1 MGVLCAGALINNF
14 MADSNRAPG
23 CPLGPAEADKPG
35 VPLCVS
41 VAATWLDGG
50 TAVLNGEGNILSVNH
65 SLATWFEATPGELT
79 GQALAKLL
87 GQRDA
92 QWETAFRDA
101 LAQPAAFDRLEL
113 PGSNNRAAERL
124 AIEICRHGDVLF
136 VRLESVLPPAR
147 DLEELFPEPCWG
159 RLAVHQTFQ
168 RVIRAEAQLENLSYR
183 WPGIIF
189 SQRPDFSF
197 AFVSPKIEELTGV
210 SAQEWRRNSKYF
222 WDVIHESDADP
233 LTARLRGG
241 LRSPADMT
249 GTFRIR
255 HVQTGRVS
263 YLWEHRQPVRSSNGL
278 LLGYEGI
285 WLDITRQ
292 TIAERRLLNMSWK
305 ENLGTLTIGLAH
317 DFCNI
322 MTGIISLSET
332 YEASLEENSS
342 LREGLNLIRSTA
354 MQAGQLSMR
363 LRQLHQ
369 GSPGER
375 NYHDLNEIVA
385 TLADV
390 LQKVLP
396 RRARVQTQ
404 LASKQLPIYAD
415 AFELRQVIVN
425 LAMNAVDAMP
435 NGGNLVF
442 KTSFHQEP
450 LPNAA
455 AVQGALPAMP
465 TVCLSVTDTGSGIP
479 ERMLNSIFD
488 PFFTTKPLGKGSG
501 LGLYN
506 TRLFAEKHGAAISV
520 ESLER
525 TGTTFHLWF
534 PLSDFT
540 EANGPVVEAR
550 PARHTVLALGPAGDV
565 LNQTVARLRESGF
578 YVAPTSS
585 ETEAL
590 EILNSPAFQFTGV
603 LLICTNDFREPL
615 SLCERI
621 FNERIPLKT
630 FCLLGCNQDEM
641 DAEFLRKIEVVIPL
655 QTPPAELISR
665 LKAALAKP

>member
-1 MGVLCAGALINNF
+1 LNALE
-14 MADSNRAPG
+14 SETSSAP
-23 CPLGPAEADKPG
+23 PRSSA
-35 VPLCVS
+35 
-41 VAATWLDGG
+41 AATWLDAG
-50 TAVLNGEGNILSVNH
+50 TAVLNKKGEIISLDD
-65 SLATWFEATPGELT
+65 SLAMWFEATPGELS
-79 GQALAKLL
+79 GQSLARLL
-87 GQRDA
+87 AQRDPD
-92 QWETAFRDA
+92 WEAAMHDF
-101 LAQPAAFDRLEL
+101 LAQSATFDRLEL
-113 PGSNNRAAERL
+113 PSQRAAQRL
-124 AIEICRHGDVLF
+124 SVEICRHADSQF
-136 VRLESVLPPAR
+136 VRLESVLPPAKE
-147 DLEELFPEPCWG
+147 LEELFPEPGWA
-159 RLAVHQTFQ
+159 RLAVNETFQ
-168 RVIRAEAQLENLSYR
+168 RVLRAEAQLENLSCR

-189 SQRPDFSF
+189 SQRPDFTF

-210 SAQEWRRNSKYF
+210 PAQEWRRNSKHF
-222 WDVIHESDADP
+222 WDVVHESDAEP
-233 LTARLRGG
+233 LMARLRNGIRLPG
-241 LRSPADMT
+241 DTT

-255 HVQTGRVS
+255 HIETGRVT
-263 YLWEHRQPVRSSNGL
+263 YLWEHRQPVHSSNGL

-305 ENLGTLTIGLAH
+305 ENLGTLTMGLAH

-354 MQAGQLSMR
+354 MQAGQLSNR

-369 GSPGER
+369 GSPGEK
-375 NYHDLNEIVA
+375 NYHDLNEVVA

-396 RRARVQTQ
+396 RRIRVQTEVGTN
-404 LASKQLPIYAD
+404 QLPIYAD

-435 NGGNLVF
+435 NGGNLIF
-442 KTSFHQEP
+442 RTSFHEQP
-450 LPNAA
+450 PDAA
-455 AVQGALPAMP
+455 NVQGALPKIP
-465 TVCLSVTDTGSGIP
+465 TVCLSVADRGVGIP
-479 ERMLNSIFD
+479 QRMLNSIFD

-520 ESLER
+520 ESMER

-534 PLSDFT
+534 PMSNFT
-540 EANGPVVEAR
+540 EAEAAISVAH
-550 PARHTVLALGPAGDV
+550 PERHTLLALGPAGDV
-565 LNQTVARLRESGF
+565 LQRTVAHLRESGF

-590 EILNSPAFQFTGV
+590 EILNSPAFQFTGL
-603 LLICTNDFREPL
+603 LLICTNGFREPV
-615 SLCERI
+615 SLCERVLSDQ
-621 FNERIPLKT
+621 IPLKT
-630 FCLLGCNQDEM
+630 ICLLGCNQDEI
-641 DAEFLRKIEVVIPL
+641 DAEFLRKADAVIPL
-655 QTPPAELISR
+655 QTSSTELVSK
-665 LKAALAKP
+665 LKATLEKR

>member
-1 MGVLCAGALINNF
+1 
-14 MADSNRAPG
+14 
-23 CPLGPAEADKPG
+23 
-35 VPLCVS
+35 
-41 VAATWLDGG
+41 
-50 TAVLNGEGNILSVNH
+50 
-65 SLATWFEATPGELT
+65 
-79 GQALAKLL
+79 
-87 GQRDA
+87 
-92 QWETAFRDA
+92 
-101 LAQPAAFDRLEL
+101 
-113 PGSNNRAAERL
+113 
-124 AIEICRHGDVLF
+124 
-136 VRLESVLPPAR
+136 
-147 DLEELFPEPCWG
+147 
-159 RLAVHQTFQ
+159 
-168 RVIRAEAQLENLSYR
+168 
-183 WPGIIF
+183 
-189 SQRPDFSF
+189 
-197 AFVSPKIEELTGV
+197 
-210 SAQEWRRNSKYF
+210 
-222 WDVIHESDADP
+222 
-233 LTARLRGG
+233 
-241 LRSPADMT
+241 MT

-450 LPNAA
+450 PPNAA

-590 EILNSPAFQFTGV
+590 EILNSPAFQFTGL

-655 QTPPAELISR
+655 QTPSAELISR

>member
-1 MGVLCAGALINNF
+1 
-14 MADSNRAPG
+14 MADSNCAPG
-23 CPLGPAEADKPG
+23 RRSNPPEPDKSNAPPCIPAT
-35 VPLCVS
+35 
-41 VAATWLDGG
+41 ATWLDGG
-50 TAVLNGEGNILSVNH
+50 IAVLNKDGLIVSVND
-65 SLATWFEATPGELT
+65 SLAMWFEATPGELS
-79 GQALAKLL
+79 GQSLAKLL
-87 GQRDA
+87 GNRDPE
-92 QWETAFRDA
+92 WEPLFSDF
-101 LAQPAAFDRLEL
+101 LAQSATFDRLEL
-113 PGSNNRAAERL
+113 PSSHHRAIGRL
-124 AIEICRHGDVLF
+124 AIEICRQSEMQF

-147 DLEELFPEPCWG
+147 ELEELFPEPGWS
-159 RLAVHQTFQ
+159 RLAVHNTFQ
-168 RVIRAEAQLENLSYR
+168 RVVRAEAQLENLSHR

-197 AFVSPKIEELTGV
+197 AFVSPKIEELTGIP
-210 SAQEWRRNSKYF
+210 AQEWRRNSKHF
-222 WDVIHESDADP
+222 WEVIHESDAEP
-233 LTARLRGG
+233 LTTRLRDGI
-241 LRSPADMT
+241 RSPGDMT

-255 HVQTGRVS
+255 HVQTGRVT

-322 MTGIISLSET
+322 MTGIIALSET

-369 GSPGER
+369 GSPGEK
-375 NYHDLNEIVA
+375 NYHDLNEIVG

-404 LASKQLPIYAD
+404 LAGKQLPIYAD

-435 NGGNLVF
+435 NGGKLIF
-442 KTSFHQEP
+442 RTSFHEEP
-450 LPNAA
+450 PDAA
-455 AVQGALPAMP
+455 NLQGSLAKVP
-465 TVCLSVTDTGSGIP
+465 TVCLSVADTGVGIP
-479 ERMLNSIFD
+479 QRMLNSIFD

-506 TRLFAEKHGAAISV
+506 TRLFAEKHGAGISV
-520 ESLER
+520 ETMER

-534 PLSDFT
+534 PMANFT
-540 EANGPVVEAR
+540 EAEAAPGVAH
-550 PARHTVLALGPAGDV
+550 PARHTLLALGPPGPV
-565 LNQTVARLRESGF
+565 LTGTVARLRESGF

-590 EILNSPAFQFTGV
+590 EILNSPAFQFTGL
-603 LLICTNDFREPL
+603 LLICTSDFREPV
-615 SLCERI
+615 SLCERVLGDKSS
-621 FNERIPLKT
+621 LKT

-641 DAEFLRKIEVVIPL
+641 DADFLRKIDAVIPL
-655 QTPPAELISR
+655 QTSSAELISR
-665 LKAALAKP
+665 LKATLEKP

>member
-1 MGVLCAGALINNF
+1 
-14 MADSNRAPG
+14 
-23 CPLGPAEADKPG
+23 
-35 VPLCVS
+35 

-50 TAVLNGEGNILSVNH
+50 FAVLNKEGNIVSIND
-65 SLATWFEATPGELT
+65 SLALWFEATPGELA
-79 GQALAKLL
+79 GQPLAKLL
-87 GQRDA
+87 GHRDPE
-92 QWETAFRDA
+92 WEDAFRDF
-101 LAQPAAFDRLEL
+101 LAQSSTFDRLEL
-113 PGSNNRAAERL
+113 PGSTHRASGRL
-124 AIEICRHGDVLF
+124 AIEICRQGEIQF

-147 DLEELFPEPCWG
+147 ELEELFPQPCWG
-159 RLAVHQTFQ
+159 RLAVHHTFQ
-168 RVIRAEAQLENLSYR
+168 RIVRAEAQLENLSYR

-210 SAQEWRRNSKYF
+210 SAQEWRRNSKHF
-222 WDVIHESDADP
+222 WAVVHESDAEQ
-233 LTARLRGG
+233 LMTRLRNGV
-241 LRSPADMT
+241 RSPNDMT
-249 GTFRIR
+249 STFRIR
-255 HVQTGRVS
+255 HMETGRVT

-322 MTGIISLSET
+322 MTGIIALSET
-332 YEASLEENSS
+332 YEASLEKNSS

-354 MQAGQLSMR
+354 MQAGQLSTR

-369 GSPGER
+369 GSPGEK

-404 LASKQLPIYAD
+404 LEGRQLPIYAD

-435 NGGNLVF
+435 TGGNLIF
-442 KTSFHQEP
+442 RTSFHQEP
-450 LPNAA
+450 PDTANPRGALPNA
-455 AVQGALPAMP
+455 P
-465 TVCLSVTDTGSGIP
+465 TVCLSVADNGVGIP
-479 ERMLNSIFD
+479 QRMLNSIFD

-506 TRLFAEKHGAAISV
+506 TRLFAEKHGASISV
-520 ESLER
+520 ESKER

-534 PLSDFT
+534 PMANFT
-540 EANGPVVEAR
+540 EAEASPFTAP
-550 PARHTVLALGPAGDV
+550 PARHTLLAVGPPGDV

-590 EILNSPAFQFTGV
+590 EILNSPAFQFTGL

-615 SLCERI
+615 LLCERVL
-621 FNERIPLKT
+621 NEKTPIKT
-630 FCLLGCNQDEM
+630 FCLLGCNQDEL
-641 DAEFLRKIEVVIPL
+641 DAEFLRKADAVIPL
-655 QTPPAELISR
+655 QTSSVELIAR
-665 LKAALAKP
+665 LKTVLEKP

>member
-1 MGVLCAGALINNF
+1 MVE
-14 MADSNRAPG
+14 SNRVSTRPPG
-23 CPLGPAEADKPG
+23 PLEADKSSAPARA
-35 VPLCVS
+35 S
-41 VAATWLDGG
+41 TTATWLDGG
-50 TAVLNGEGNILSVNH
+50 IAVLNKKGQILSLND
-65 SLATWFEATPGELT
+65 SLAIWFEATPGELT
-79 GQALAKLL
+79 GQFLGKLL
-87 GQRDA
+87 GHRNPE
-92 QWETAFRDA
+92 WEASVNDFVSGQTV
-101 LAQPAAFDRLEL
+101 FDRLEL
-113 PGSNNRAAERL
+113 PSHRATQRL
-124 AIEICRHGDVLF
+124 LLEICRHADSQF

-147 DLEELFPEPCWG
+147 ELEELFPEPGWA
-159 RLAVHQTFQ
+159 RLAINETFQ
-168 RVIRAEAQLENLSYR
+168 RVLRAEAQLENLSHR

-210 SAQEWRRNSKYF
+210 SAQEWRRNSKHF
-222 WDVIHESDADP
+222 WEVVHESDAEP
-233 LTARLRGG
+233 LLARLRNGV
-241 LRSPADMT
+241 RSPGDMT

-255 HVQTGRVS
+255 HVETGRVT

-305 ENLGTLTIGLAH
+305 ENLGTLTMGLAH

-354 MQAGQLSMR
+354 TQAGQLSNR

-369 GSPGER
+369 GSPGEK
-375 NYHDLNEIVA
+375 NYHDLNEIVGS
-385 TLADV
+385 LADV

-396 RRARVQTQ
+396 RRVRVQAQ
-404 LASKQLPIYAD
+404 VGAKQLPIYTD

-425 LAMNAVDAMP
+425 LALNAVDAMP

-442 KTSFHQEP
+442 RTSFHEQP
-450 LPNAA
+450 PDAA
-455 AVQGALPAMP
+455 NVQGALPKVP
-465 TVCLSVTDTGSGIP
+465 TVCLSVSDTGVGIP
-479 ERMLNSIFD
+479 QRMLNSIFD

-520 ESLER
+520 ESMER

-534 PLSDFT
+534 PMANFT
-540 EANGPVVEAR
+540 EAEESTISATR
-550 PARHTVLALGPAGDV
+550 PTRHTLLALGPPGEL
-565 LNQTVARLRESGF
+565 LNRTVAHLRENGF

-590 EILNSPAFQFTGV
+590 EILNSPAFQFSGL
-603 LLICTNDFREPL
+603 LLICTNEFREPIL
-615 SLCERI
+615 LCDRVVSE
-621 FNERIPLKT
+621 KT
-630 FCLLGCNQDEM
+630 PIKTICLLGCNQDEM
-641 DAEFLRKIEVVIPL
+641 DADFLRKTDVVIPL
-655 QTPPAELISR
+655 LTSSTELVSR
-665 LKAALAKP
+665 LKATLEKP